1 MLLTR
6 RDRKLRGSAEQ
17 RGRLLPRLVCEFYDD
32 FGAWSDDAEWWSWRP
47 WPSNHR
53 NELALGV
60 AVTVDVP
67 LRRLD
72 RPMACQQLHVPQRAA
87 RLVNDAS
94 APGDERPAAGVRR
107 TAFQANVL
115 ERPVEPH
122 DDAERPHPAATLRRD
137 QING

>member
-6 RDRKLRGSAEQ
+6 RGHKRHGSAEQ

-47 WPSNHR
+47 WPSNQR

-72 RPMACQQLHVPQRAA
+72 RPVTRQQLHVPQRPAC
-87 RLVNDAS
+87 LVHDAS
-94 APGDERPAAGVRR
+94 CAGDERPAA
-107 TAFQANVL
+107 
-115 ERPVEPH
+115 
-122 DDAERPHPAATLRRD
+122 
-137 QING
+137 